1 MTDVQMD
8 ARIDTLLRRL
18 DVPSSPDDG
27 FASASVAELLPHARR
42 ARAQDRSRAG
52 RLLRDVRLAAGAV
65 TRRTATR
72 SRYALA
78 GMSLLVLIAV
88 LLALLVIVVGSQ
100 RRVPAPFGFARN
112 GQIAY
117 AADGHVYLADP
128 DGANRRQ
135 VTFDAGQQADPT
147 FSRDGT
153 RLAWRQFNA
162 GGDPETADAILAN
175 ADGSNPVVVARS
187 VKVLSHIAW
196 SPDSRFVA
204 FSGSIEG
211 GPGSGWIAP
220 SDGSTPPTSFT
231 SIAGAWDPTWSPD
244 GQRLVIGADPGSM
257 YVVDLDGSNPLRLT
271 KANFQEVG
279 QRGEIAEWNPAG
291 TLVLFTAFVPGGENQ
306 VYVVGLDGAPERRL
320 SDSPIARDA
329 SWSPDGSEI
338 AYMQKGTG
346 TGPIVF
352 ITDVTGLHFRTL
364 PGHYGWYQ
372 PIWSPD
378 GKRVVVTDDRPGPND
393 EPGPAIRVIL
403 DAVGTSPPVEI
414 PAAGV
419 TPESIPDWAAS
430 WQRLAP

>member
-1 MTDVQMD
+1 MD
-8 ARIDTLLRRL
+8 ARMETRIDALLRRL

-27 FASASVAELLPHARR
+27 FVSASMAELMPYARR
-42 ARAQDRSRAG
+42 ARAQDRSRAS
-52 RLLRDVRLAAGAV
+52 RLLRDLRLAAADL
-65 TRRTATR
+65 TSRTATR

-78 GMSLLVLIAV
+78 GVSLFVLIAV
-88 LLALLVIVVGSQ
+88 LLALLLIVVGSQ
-100 RRVPAPFGFARN
+100 RRLPAPFGFAVN

-128 DGANRRQ
+128 LGANRRQ

-153 RLAWRQFNA
+153 RLSWRQFDE
-162 GGDPETADAILAN
+162 GGEPGTADVVLAN
-175 ADGSNPVVVARS
+175 ADGSHQVVIAGSVAG
-187 VKVLSHIAW
+187 LSHIAW

-204 FSGSIEG
+204 FSGSIDG

-220 SDGSTPPTSFT
+220 ADGSAPPAAFT

-244 GQRLVIGADPGSM
+244 GQRLLIGADPGGL
-257 YVVDLDGSNPLRLT
+257 YVVDRDGGNPRRLN
-271 KANFQEVG
+271 KADFEEVG
-279 QRGEIAEWNPAG
+279 QRGEVAEWTPAG
-291 TLVLFTAFVPGGENQ
+291 TLVLFTAIVPGGEQQ
-306 VYVVGLDGAPERRL
+306 VYLVGLDGARERRL
-320 SDSPIARDA
+320 SDAEIARDA

-378 GKRVVVTDDRPGPND
+378 GRHIVVTDDRPGPSD
-393 EPGPAIRVIL
+393 EPGPAVRVIL
-403 DAVGTSPPVEI
+403 DAAGKGPPVEI

-419 TPESIPDWAAS
+419 TPELVPDWPAS